1 MSSRFADEKV
11 QICTSFLQEHL
22 SNHQFH
28 QQRPL
33 VVGLNGMQGVGKTT
47 LVASLAE
54 SLNRNGIITVVFSI
68 DDFYLT
74 HEEQIKLAEENP
86 DNALFQ
92 HRGQPGKH
100 QSCAERESR
109 ADLLTY
115 LQGLMMSN

>member
-1 MSSRFADEKV
+1 MSSKFADEKV

-22 SNHQFH
+22 SNHQYH
-28 QQRPL
+28 QQCPF

-74 HEEQIKLAEENP
+74 HEEQIKLAKKNP
-86 DNALFQ
+86 DNAFFQ

-100 QSCAERESR
+100 QSFAKKGNR
-109 ADLLTY
+109 ADLVTY